1 MPPPFRSGFV
11 ALAGRPNVG
20 KSTLLNRLV
29 GQKLAITANRPQ
41 TTRNRITGVLH
52 GDGFQVVFLDN
63 PGIHRPTHTLNRIM
77 VKTAME
83 GLAEMDLL
91 LFMVEPDDRPGGGD
105 QYIAEAL
112 RGLGPP
118 VWLLINKI
126 DTVARPKVLAVID
139 AFKGLAPFAEIF
151 PLSAQEGDMVPEL
164 AAAIGA
170 ALPEGPPYFPEGMIT
185 DQPEQFVVSEL
196 IREQV
201 IRRLREELP
210 YGVAVRLDALEE
222 RREGR
227 TDLSGDAT
235 RPSRRLPHVGAASP
249 PEEVGLSPNLAPHGA
264 SRSKGLT
271 FVAATILVERDGH
284 KGMVIGA
291 GGKQLKA
298 IGSAAR
304 AAVERL
310 LGTRVYLDLRVSTA
324 PNWRNEVAK
333 LRALGFEA

>member
-1 MPPPFRSGFV
+1 MAPFRSGFV

-29 GQKLAITANRPQ
+29 GQKVAITANRPQ

-52 GDGFQVVFLDN
+52 GEGFQAIFLDN

-77 VKTAME
+77 VKTALE

-91 LFMVEPDDRPGGGD
+91 LMMVEPDARPGGGD
-105 QYIAEAL
+105 RYIAEAL
-112 RGLGPP
+112 RDLGPP
-118 VWLLINKI
+118 VWLLINKV
-126 DTVARPKVLAVID
+126 DLVDRAQLLAVID
-139 AFKGLAPFAEIF
+139 AFKELAPFAEIF
-151 PLSAQEGDMVPEL
+151 PISARTGEVVPEL

-170 ALPEGPPYFPEGMIT
+170 ALPEGPPYFPEGMVT
-185 DQPEQFVVSEL
+185 DQPERFVVSEL

-210 YGVAVRLDALEE
+210 YGVAIRLDSFEE
-222 RREGR
+222 RGEGR
-227 TDLSGDAT
+227 PTY
-235 RPSRRLPHVGAASP
+235 
-249 PEEVGLSPNLAPHGA
+249 
-264 SRSKGLT
+264 
-271 FVAATILVERDGH
+271 VAATILVERDSH

-291 GGKQLKA
+291 GGKRLKA

-304 AAVERL
+304 ASIERL
-310 LGTRVYLDLRVSTA
+310 LGGRLYLDLRVTTA

-333 LRALGFEA
+333 LRALGFEP